1 MKENP
6 DLDRELLDIGRCV
19 EALPHP
25 QPPAGL
31 VARTLACIEKTVDV
45 RIIQPV
51 KKVWWLR
58 PITHPFA
65 RLVAALLLISTLA
78 CLSDIDRAERVG
90 HFMSRLMGDR
100 TAERI
105 EIIVDRVLLTFG
117 PVSDVGEE
125 VVKQPERP
133 RAEPGSEDAEA
144 LFTRSDW
151 V

>member
-6 DLDRELLDIGRCV
+6 ELNKELLDIGRRL

-25 QPPAGL
+25 QPPSGL
-31 VARTLACIEKTVDV
+31 VARTLACIEETVDL

-65 RLVAALLLISTLA
+65 RLVAALMLIATLA

-90 HFMSRLMGDR
+90 HFMGRLMGDR
-100 TAERI
+100 TAEKI
-105 EIIVDRVLLTFG
+105 EGIVDRVLLTFG

-125 VVKQPERP
+125 VVKKPEQP
-133 RAEPGSEDAEA
+133 RADN
-144 LFTRSDW
+144 FHSDW

>member
-1 MKENP
+1 MNEKTELNE
-6 DLDRELLDIGRCV
+6 ELLDIGRRV

-25 QPPAGL
+25 QPPGGL
-31 VARTLACIEKTVDV
+31 VTRTLVCIEKAVDA

-65 RLVAALLLISTLA
+65 RLVAALLLVSTLA
-78 CLSDIDRAERVG
+78 CLSDVDRAERVG
-90 HFMSRLMGDR
+90 HFMGRLMGDR
-100 TAERI
+100 TTERL
-105 EIIVDRVLLTFG
+105 EVIVDRVLLTFG

-125 VVKQPERP
+125 VVSQPERP
-133 RAEPGSEDAEA
+133 RAEPGSEDAGTV
-144 LFTRSDW
+144 LRHSDW

>member
-6 DLDRELLDIGRCV
+6 ELNEELLDVGRCL

-31 VARTLACIEKTVDV
+31 VARTLACIDKVT
-45 RIIQPV
+45 
-51 KKVWWLR
+51 KVWWLR

-90 HFMSRLMGDR
+90 HFMGRLMGDR
-100 TAERI
+100 TAEKI
-105 EIIVDRVLLTFG
+105 EIFVDRVLLTFG
-117 PVSDVGEE
+117 PVSDVEEE
-125 VVKQPERP
+125 VVKKPERP
-133 RAEPGSEDAEA
+133 RAQPGDED
-144 LFTRSDW
+144 FHTDW

>member
-1 MKENP
+1 MNKKPE
-6 DLDRELLDIGRCV
+6 LDEELLGIGRRV

-31 VARTLACIEKTVDV
+31 VARTLACIEKTVDL

-78 CLSDIDRAERVG
+78 CISDIDRAERVG
-90 HFMSRLMGDR
+90 HFMGRLMGDR

-105 EIIVDRVLLTFG
+105 EVIVDRVLLTFG

-125 VVKQPERP
+125 VVEQPERP
-133 RAEPGSEDAEA
+133 RAEPGSEEA
-144 LFTRSDW
+144 GPQLVCSRW